1 MNSSPRSS
9 RWSPGLLR
17 FRPVRQCLVVT
28 PRATSQQRPASR
40 LFLEDWVADMIDG
53 ELWRL
58 RHKKEFDQEWMEKNR
73 GAVLKGSQAAVKKDN
88 NNGVD
93 NYNLMMDDDA
103 REEYRQHARDVK
115 TARSN
120 PQQYC
125 ADRCIAT
132 GNCDVYEDM

>member
-1 MNSSPRSS
+1 MK
-9 RWSPGLLR
+9 LAATT
-17 FRPVRQCLVVT
+17 FALVAACGAWVAPSVSAFMIT
-28 PRATSQQRPASR
+28 PANKRPASR

>member
-1 MNSSPRSS
+1 MMK
-9 RWSPGLLR
+9 LAATT
-17 FRPVRQCLVVT
+17 FALVACGRRCAPPSVSAFMIT
-28 PRATSQQRPASR
+28 PANQQRPASR